1 MNCRPAPSQRVKPGH
16 EGCVVLEAA
25 QDVANDKIKSEKK
38 KIEEARLDDKQW
50 RIAVSYQSCV
60 SRGFKIHNVKF
71 QISVDLNLVLDRGK

>member
-38 KIEEARLDDKQW
+38 KIEEARLDDKQ
-50 RIAVSYQSCV
+50 
-60 SRGFKIHNVKF
+60 
-71 QISVDLNLVLDRGK
+71 